1 MAKQIMTNKT
11 KMNEIEFVRNNR
23 IVKELILVDGAPRSG
38 KSMIGAILATFDRVE
53 IERMEPILDSL
64 PILYYFNKIEKD
76 AAIALL
82 CREIDNK
89 LYDSLISRNVNFRFS
104 DRTGVINNVSLLKY
118 FKRLF
123 YNDGDIVLERIKRE
137 RPIFQVQT
145 HDMLQKIDLYF
156 DAFQEGL
163 RVIEMVRHPVDLVD
177 AMYNRG
183 IGDRIGIDP
192 RAWQLSIKCEGGEA
206 PYYAFGWTNDFLKES
221 PLNRVIKVANSLT
234 EQVTTKYESLSHAQK
249 KQVLFVP
256 FEEFAV
262 SPSKC
267 LELISKFIDAKITKR
282 TYRSL
287 RRQKVPRKIDIKER
301 EKKVTLLKENAS
313 EENILI
319 LNNLVKKYEKKY
331 LNGI

>member
-1 MAKQIMTNKT
+1 MERNV
-11 KMNEIEFVRNNR
+11 EFVRNNR

-38 KSMIGAILATFDRVE
+38 KSMIGPILATFDRVE

-64 PILYYFNKIEKD
+64 PMIYDFNKIEKD
-76 AAIALL
+76 AAVVLL

-89 LYDSLISRNVNFRFS
+89 LYDSMISRNVNFRFS
-104 DRTGVINNVSLLKY
+104 DRTGVINNVSFLKY

-123 YNDGDIVLERIKRE
+123 CKDGDIVLERIKRE
-137 RPIFQVQT
+137 KPIFQVQT
-145 HDMLQKIDLYF
+145 HDMLQIIDLFF

-163 RVIEMVRHPVDLVD
+163 RVIEMVRHPVDLVE
-177 AMYNRG
+177 AMYSRG

-192 RAWQLSIKCEGGEA
+192 RAWQLSIKCERGEA

-221 PLNRVIKVANSLT
+221 PLNRVIKIANSLT

-249 KQVLFVP
+249 KQVLFIP
-256 FEEFAV
+256 FEKFTS
-262 SPSKC
+262 SPDNY

-287 RRQKVPRKIDIKER
+287 KRQKVPRRVDIKER
-301 EKKVTLLKENAS
+301 EKKKKLLKEKAS
-313 EENILI
+313 EESIRI
-319 LNNLVKKYEKKY
+319 LNDLVEKYENKY
-331 LNGI
+331 L